1 MSSEEGVPGSYDPTL
16 TVNVKPSKSSPSRGK
31 TAGETGLRLKL
42 LKLFLSVLLGIVV
55 LACFALSQLSAISLV
70 KHLRLQNNGN
80 VTCRNFSSTAENVT
94 CRNSSSV
101 DKLAAGSCAVPALMV
116 VYMLLVPYGV
126 SFLRSLWNGAF
137 QDSMPWPHRKAIG
150 LGTTPGACPGIE
162 PGSPDSESNDLSLRH
177 ATPRQILGSVFFF
190 YERLELRFLLREGGG
205 CPWRGLYPPS
215 VESWSFGSLG
225 ARLRIL
231 SLTTMDLSQARA
243 SMDFRAAHSAATPHD
258 PTTPGIGFVAL
269 SCETSVNEESR
280 VKSLSQGYKI
290 GGMSGLEPGASWFR
304 VEYVAATPQNLTVR
318 GHLSKIMTRRD
329 LIVRTP
335 RGTPPVAGIPPGHI
349 SYVTDQ
355 MNRIKPMPARLLNP
369 AGASRGYIPNGH
381 RRNWD
386 LSFIGWDVK
395 WRFRVL
401 GETRLEHVKLKEPT
415 LRLLRFFSENVWKE
429 WRRRTPLARHSHGF
443 ARCKRVV
450 CTPRLAVSGCV
461 HHSTQKHVGRVVT
474 VALRGDGCP
483 STRGE
488 PTATIPARGVPTWDP
503 PGSPLDPA
511 RDPVAARPDCICR
524 SAPYRTPHKSR
535 RETDRASDGWRTLG
549 VMTPAMPTT
558 CDSSFMQLVLI

>member
-55 LACFALSQLSAISLV
+55 LACFSLSQLSAISLV

-150 LGTTPGACPGIE
+150 LE
-162 PGSPDSESNDLSLRH
+162 RH
-177 ATPRQILGSVFFF
+177 TSSTLNLKNPR
-190 YERLELRFLLREGGG
+190 E
-205 CPWRGLYPPS
+205 WK
-215 VESWSFGSLG
+215 WNKSLG
-225 ARLRIL
+225 HNPPYVFWKA
-231 SLTTMDLSQARA
+231 T
-243 SMDFRAAHSAATPHD
+243 SAT
-258 PTTPGIGFVAL
+258 
-269 SCETSVNEESR
+269 
-280 VKSLSQGYKI
+280 
-290 GGMSGLEPGASWFR
+290 
-304 VEYVAATPQNLTVR
+304 
-318 GHLSKIMTRRD
+318 
-329 LIVRTP
+329 
-335 RGTPPVAGIPPGHI
+335 
-349 SYVTDQ
+349 
-355 MNRIKPMPARLLNP
+355 
-369 AGASRGYIPNGH
+369 
-381 RRNWD
+381 
-386 LSFIGWDVK
+386 
-395 WRFRVL
+395 
-401 GETRLEHVKLKEPT
+401 
-415 LRLLRFFSENVWKE
+415 FFSENVWKK
-429 WRRRTPLARHSHGF
+429 WRRHTPLARHSHGF
-443 ARCKRVV
+443 ARCKSGV

-474 VALRGDGCP
+474 VALRGEGCP

-503 PGSPLDPA
+503 PGSPLDPT
-511 RDPVAARPDCICR
+511 RDPVAARPDSICR

-549 VMTPAMPTT
+549 VMTQAMPTT
-558 CDSSFMQLVLI
+558 CDSSFMQLVSGRTLGFQTCTRKVSSPVHVRDIQGNEPMCAGRVRGVICPDTRPLNPCKRQEMAVQRSRVHYTTSSRFLAGTNQRAADSDYYGKEQILAKPRFVNQTQPIEDGPPNIKMEGNDRQQANKDNITRPTNLGNPQQLQALTL